1 MPNRY
6 AGTVRAPQF
15 PVDRDWIGDPV
26 SLPELRG
33 KIVLLDF
40 WTYCCINCMHILKNL
55 QEIERRHPDEL
66 VVIGVHSAKFPA
78 EQKTANLRAAV
89 DRLGIH
95 HRVINDGD
103 HALWDAYAVR
113 AWPTLMLV
121 DPNGRVIGKHE
132 GEFELEAFD
141 QFVSEAIAEFDRLG
155 QIDRTP
161 LPSNEVAPPDDTFLR
176 YPAKI
181 TVDAARE
188 RLFIA
193 DTSHHRVVQTDFT
206 GNVIEIYGN
215 GAAGLLDGP
224 KRSGRF
230 SRPHGLALAEDRTT
244 LAVADV
250 GNHSVRSIDLA
261 TGEITTLAGT
271 GEQGYDRG
279 PGLGNE
285 TALASPWDLTWR
297 RGVLWIAMAGWHQVW
312 TYDPSTSRIEIAAG
326 TGAESIHDG
335 TLPES
340 TFAQPSGITL
350 AGETFYLADSESS
363 AIRALDVEED
373 RVRRLVGRGLFTFGD
388 LDARGDSVR
397 LQHPLGVAGTGQGE
411 HALIYIADSYNN
423 KIKALSPLARS
434 VTTLFGSGDAGHLDG
449 DADEAMFWEPGGLAL
464 AGDRIFVAD
473 TNNHVIRV
481 CDLVENTVTTLE
493 IGD

>member
-1 MPNRY
+1 
-6 AGTVRAPQF
+6 
-15 PVDRDWIGDPV
+15 
-26 SLPELRG
+26 LRG

-78 EQKTANLRAAV
+78 EQKSSNLRAAV

-103 HALWDAYAVR
+103 HTLWDAYAVR
-113 AWPTLMLV
+113 AWPTLMLI

-132 GEFELEAFD
+132 GEFELETFD
-141 QFVSEAIAEFDRLG
+141 QFVSEAIAEFDSLG

-161 LPSNEVAPPDDTFLR
+161 IPSTESAPSDDTFLR

-181 TVDAARE
+181 AGDAVSE
-188 RLFIA
+188 RLYIA
-193 DTSHHRVVQTDFT
+193 DTSHHRVVQTDFA
-206 GNVIEIYGN
+206 GNVIEIYGS
-215 GAAGLLDGP
+215 GVAGFLDGP
-224 KRSGRF
+224 AGSGRF
-230 SRPHGLALAEDRTT
+230 NRPHGLALSADGKT

-250 GNHSVRSIDLA
+250 GNHSVRSIDLE
-261 TGEITTLAGT
+261 TGEIATLAGT
-271 GEQGYDRG
+271 GEQGYDRD
-279 PGLGNE
+279 PGLGTE
-285 TALASPWDLTWR
+285 TALASPWDLIWH
-297 RGVLWIAMAGWHQVW
+297 RGLLWIAMAGWHQVW
-312 TYDPSTSRIEIAAG
+312 TYDPSTRRIEIAAG

-335 TLPES
+335 ALRES

-363 AIRALDVEED
+363 AIRALDTDED

-397 LQHPLGVAGTGQGE
+397 LQHPLGVAGTGEGE

-434 VTTLFGSGDAGHLDG
+434 VTTLFGSGDAGRLDG

-481 CDLVENTVTTLE
+481 CDLVENMVTTLE
-493 IGD
+493 LKT

>member
-15 PVDRDWIGDPV
+15 PVAADWIGDPITL
-26 SLPELRG
+26 SELRG

-55 QEIERRHPDEL
+55 QEIERRHPGEL

-103 HALWDAYAVR
+103 HLLWDAYAVR
-113 AWPTLMLV
+113 AWPTLMLI

-132 GEFELEAFD
+132 GEFELETFD
-141 QFVSEAIAEFDRLG
+141 RFVSEAITEFDADG
-155 QIDRTP
+155 QIDRSP
-161 LPSNEVAPPDDTFLR
+161 IASSFAQEPGETFLR

-181 TVDAARE
+181 AADRE
-188 RLFIA
+188 GQRLFIA
-193 DTSHHRVVQTDFT
+193 DTSHHRVVETDFF
-206 GNVIEIYGN
+206 GNVREVYGS
-215 GAAGLLDGP
+215 GTAGLLDGP
-224 KRSGRF
+224 TRSARF
-230 SRPHGLALAEDRTT
+230 DRPHGIALSEDGVT
-244 LAVADV
+244 LAIADI
-250 GNHSVRSIDLA
+250 GNHAVRAVDLVS
-261 TGEITTLAGT
+261 GVVTTLAGT
-271 GEQGYDRG
+271 GEQGYDRES
-279 PGLGNE
+279 GLGPE
-285 TALASPWDLTWR
+285 TALASPWDLIWHK
-297 RGVLWIAMAGWHQVW
+297 GALWIAMAGWHQIW
-312 TYDPSTSRIEIAAG
+312 RYDPDTRQIDVAAG

-335 TLPES
+335 ALLES

-350 AGETFYLADSESS
+350 AGESLYLADSESS
-363 AIRALDVEED
+363 AIRALDLAED

-397 LQHPLGVAGTGQGE
+397 LQHPLGVAGTGSGE
-411 HALIYIADSYNN
+411 HAIIYIADSYNN

-434 VTTLFGSGDAGHLDG
+434 VTTLFGSGDAGYLDG
-449 DADEAMFWEPGGLAL
+449 DADEAMFREPGGLAL
-464 AGDRIFVAD
+464 SGDLLFIAD
-473 TNNHVIRV
+473 TNNHAIRV
-481 CDLVENTVTTLE
+481 CNLVENTVTTLE
-493 IGD
+493 IRG